1 MFQDNNSSP
10 LICLSKIALGNIP
23 SGWKLKPQL
32 NECFKLFSNIL
43 PFSSPLEL
51 EYFFQFN
58 HFENKNEV
66 KTVYGTFTQYE
77 ISRKLKQLVFQKDL
91 SLSNLCLLSLTE
103 NPPPNFTVNSLL
115 GLPEKLFRQYI
126 IMNFC
131 IYWFP
136 MSHLLYHRIVP
147 VEVNS
152 EAFQT
157 VFNFLADPHI
167 FNKMYDTCRDVQIF
181 ISSWMQHAH
190 FYGVSGVNTEAH
202 HYMSVVFK
210 HSDYSPLVEPH
221 TLSNKLVSNLREV
234 LHRATRL
241 KRNTAPEVVA
251 AALLGL
257 KIANFLCECSEYVHA
272 CKAARSIHE
281 TVRSFFSQSK
291 FRHAQL
297 RLEYEAMCIM
307 LRAMNAYNMYFEPED
322 QQIFQKEAPNLMKS
336 MWQANLLM
344 TKSSDISNFNYALLP
359 VSFETPPQDNMC
371 NTPVLSSSRSS
382 DEISEGTSSTSL
394 SIVGPAGD
402 ESPCVLETLNTQSTS
417 SISECYFPTVYST
430 SEVVVNLLDGNPE
443 TCVSTSAYLNVQ
455 LATYHYSMCHYQ
467 VAYHFTLLAIEQLEI
482 CFNQGLPPSPYV
494 TIEVLRI
501 MCRVCIIK
509 RKYDLGLKIIQHALT
524 YTRSVF
530 GYRNLIYAN
539 LLIEYGCLMLNT
551 DKTRKAAE
559 IYRIALALILN
570 YLPGA
575 SIMVALALEAI
586 AYAHYVLEYTSG
598 DFTYALNCAEIAGLM
613 LRRLNYGVC
622 MQAASANRVKALI
635 IEEIA
640 IDDNDPSRTSA
651 DLKLARDLHMESLE
665 LCERTFGL
673 WNIQTA
679 KHFGNLGRLYQSMQN
694 NKEAEIMHLKAIE
707 IKERLLGPN
716 DFEVGLSVGHLASL
730 YNYDMDRFKEAEQL
744 YLRSVQI
751 SLNLF
756 GPTYSGLEYDYRGLQ
771 RVYHELGN
779 YTEMQRY
786 QGLFDYWSKERQRL
800 RALEPAESSD
810 SLDFLDER
818 NTSVTEQSQML
829 MELLKDYKY
838 QFKSIFGGL
847 YASSSESEEGDS
859 EQQQVVNTTR
869 RDAYPLNFNNPGNSA
884 GGVGGGSM
892 EASRSTGY

>member
-10 LICLSKIALGNIP
+10 LICLSKIVLSSIP
-23 SGWKLKPQL
+23 LGWKVKSQL
-32 NECFKLFSNIL
+32 NDCFKLFSNIL

-58 HFENKNEV
+58 HFANKGEI
-66 KTVYGTFTQYE
+66 KTIYGTFAYYE
-77 ISRKLKQLVFQKDL
+77 ISKKLKQLMFRKEL
-91 SLSNLCLLSLTE
+91 SLINSCLLSLIE
-103 NPPPNFTVNSLL
+103 KPPPNFTTHCLL
-115 GLPEKLFRQYI
+115 GLPSTLFRQFI
-126 IMNFC
+126 IINFC
-131 IYWFP
+131 IYWLP
-136 MSHLLYHRIVP
+136 MTHILYHRTVP
-147 VEVNS
+147 EEGNTG
-152 EAFQT
+152 ALQT
-157 VFNFLADPHI
+157 VFTFLADPHV
-167 FNKMYDTCRDVQIF
+167 FNKLYETCRDVQVF
-181 ISSWMQHAH
+181 IYSWMQHGH
-190 FYGVSGVNTEAH
+190 FYGVSGANTEVNQ
-202 HYMSVVFK
+202 YINIVFK

-221 TLSNKLVSNLREV
+221 SLSNNLVLNLHEV
-234 LHRATRL
+234 LNRAPRL
-241 KRNTAPEVVA
+241 KRNAAPEVIA

-257 KIANFLCECSEYVHA
+257 KVSNFLCECSEYVHA
-272 CKAARSIHE
+272 CKAARSVHE
-281 TVRSFFSQSK
+281 TVRSFFTLTK
-291 FRHAQL
+291 FHHAQQ
-297 RLEYEAMCIM
+297 RLEYDAMCIM
-307 LRAMNAYNMYFEPED
+307 LRAMNAHNMYLEPED
-322 QQIFQKEAPNLMKS
+322 QQVFQHEAPDLLKS
-336 MWQANLLM
+336 MWKSRLLM
-344 TKSSDISNFNYALLP
+344 TKSINMNNFDYSLLP
-359 VSFETPPQDNMC
+359 VSLE
-371 NTPVLSSSRSS
+371 NTSQNAYVSIGLSASRSS
-382 DEISEGTSSTSL
+382 VEISEGTSSPSI

-402 ESPCVLETLNTQSTS
+402 ESPCVLETLTTRPASL
-417 SISECYFPTVYST
+417 ISDSYFPTVYST
-430 SEVVVNLLDGNPE
+430 SEVVLNLLDGNLDI
-443 TCVSTSAYLNVQ
+443 CISTSAYMNAQ

-467 VAYHFTLLAIEQLEI
+467 IAFHFTLLAIEQLEL
-482 CFNQGLPPSPYV
+482 CFNHGTPPSPHV
-494 TIEVLRI
+494 TVEVLRI
-501 MCRVCIIK
+501 MCKVCIIK
-509 RKYDLGLKIIQHALT
+509 RKYSLGLRIIQHALL
-524 YTRSVF
+524 YTRSVY

-598 DFTYALNCAEIAGLM
+598 DFAYALNCAEIAGLM

-640 IDDNDPSRTSA
+640 IDDNDPSRTRS

-665 LCERTFGL
+665 LCERTYGL

-694 NKEAEIMHLKAIE
+694 NKEAEIMHLRAIE
-707 IKERLLGPN
+707 IKERLLGPT

-779 YTEMQRY
+779 YSEMQRY

-800 RALEPAESSD
+800 RSLEPSESSD
-810 SLDFLDER
+810 SLEFLDE
-818 NTSVTEQSQML
+818 NNIIGLTEQSQLL
-829 MELLKDYKY
+829 MELLKEYKY
-838 QFKSIFGGL
+838 QFKSIF
-847 YASSSESEEGDS
+847 ESLHVDYNNENM
-859 EQQQVVNTTR
+859 VNTATTR
-869 RDAYPLNFNNPGNSA
+869 QDTFNVNF
-884 GGVGGGSM
+884 GGSSSM

>member
-10 LICLSKIALGNIP
+10 LVCLSKIVLRNIP
-23 SGWKLKPQL
+23 SGWKIKPKL
-32 NECFKLFSNIL
+32 NECFKLFSSIL

-58 HFENKNEV
+58 HFENKKEV
-66 KTVYGTFTQYE
+66 KTVYGALIQYE
-77 ISRKLKQLVFQKDL
+77 ISNKLKQLMFQKEL
-91 SLSNLCLLSLTE
+91 SLSNLCLLSITE
-103 NPPPNFTVNSLL
+103 NPPPNFTTNCLL
-115 GLPEKLFRQYI
+115 GLPSKLFRKYI
-126 IMNFC
+126 IINFC

-136 MSHLLYHRIVP
+136 MSHLLYHRVVP
-147 VEVNS
+147 EETNS
-152 EAFQT
+152 GTLQT
-157 VFNFLADPHI
+157 VFNFLSDPHV
-167 FNKMYDTCRDVQIF
+167 FNKLYETCRDVQVF
-181 ISSWMQHAH
+181 IYSWLQHAH
-190 FYGVSGVNTEAH
+190 FYGVSGSGTEVNQ
-202 HYMSVVFK
+202 YMSVIFK

-221 TLSNKLVSNLREV
+221 TLSNGLVLNLREV
-234 LHRATRL
+234 LNRSTRL
-241 KRNTAPEVVA
+241 KRNTAPEVTA

-272 CKAARSIHE
+272 CKAARSVHE
-281 TVRSFFSQSK
+281 TVRSFFNLSK

-307 LRAMNAYNMYFEPED
+307 LRAMNAYNMYLDPED
-322 QQIFQKEAPNLMKS
+322 QQVFQKEAPNLLKF
-336 MWQANLLM
+336 MWQSNLLM
-344 TKSSDISNFNYALLP
+344 TKSSDISNFDYALLP
-359 VSFETPPQDNMC
+359 MGLETASQD
-371 NTPVLSSSRSS
+371 TFVTSLLSSRSS
-382 DEISEGTSSTSL
+382 DEISESTSSTSL

-402 ESPCVLETLNTQSTS
+402 ESPCVLETLTTQLTT
-417 SISECYFPTVYST
+417 SISEFYFPTIYST
-430 SEVVVNLLDGNPE
+430 SEVVLSLLDNIPE
-443 TCVSTSAYLNVQ
+443 TCVSTSAYLNAQ
-455 LATYHYSMCHYQ
+455 LATYHFSMCHYQ
-467 VAYHFTLLAIEQLEI
+467 IAFQFTLLAIEQLEI
-482 CFNQGLPPSPYV
+482 CFNQGTPPSPYV
-494 TIEVLRI
+494 TVEVLRI
-501 MCRVCIIK
+501 MYKVCTIK
-509 RKYDLGLKIIQHALT
+509 RKYDLGLRIIQHALA

-530 GYRNLIYAN
+530 GYCNLMYAN
-539 LLIEYGCLMLNT
+539 LLIDYGCLMLNT

-640 IDDNDPSRTSA
+640 IDNNDPSRTRS

-665 LCERTFGL
+665 LCERTYGI

-694 NKEAEIMHLKAIE
+694 NKEAEIMHLRAIE
-707 IKERLLGPN
+707 IKERLLGPT

-786 QGLFDYWSKERQRL
+786 QGLYEYWSKERQRL
-800 RALEPAESSD
+800 RSLEPTEASD
-810 SLDFLDER
+810 SLDFCDEC
-818 NTSVTEQSQML
+818 NMGSTEHSRVL

-838 QFKSIFGGL
+838 QFKSIFEGL
-847 YASSSESEEGDS
+847 RTVCEI
-859 EQQQVVNTTR
+859 EQEVNTTR
-869 RDAYPLNFNNPGNSA
+869 RDAFNVTFS
-884 GGVGGGSM
+884 GGSL

>member
-66 KTVYGTFTQYE
+66 RTVYGTFTQYE

-234 LHRATRL
+234 LQRATRL

-281 TVRSFFSQSK
+281 TVRTFFSQSK
-291 FRHAQL
+291 FRHTQL

-322 QQIFQKEAPNLMKS
+322 QHIFQKEAPNLMKS
-336 MWQANLLM
+336 MWQANLLV
-344 TKSSDISNFNYALLP
+344 TKSSDISSFNYALLP
-359 VSFETPPQDNMC
+359 VSFETPPQDMC
-371 NTPVLSSSRSS
+371 TTPVLSSRSS

-417 SISECYFPTVYST
+417 LISECYFPTVYST
-430 SEVVVNLLDGNPE
+430 SEVVLNLLDGNPE

-598 DFTYALNCAEIAGLM
+598 DFTYALNCAEISGLM

-640 IDDNDPSRTSA
+640 IDDNDPSRTSS

-800 RALEPAESSD
+800 RALEPCESSD

-818 NTSVTEQSQML
+818 RNTSRTEQSQIL

-838 QFKSIFGGL
+838 QFKSIFVGL
-847 YASSSESEEGDS
+847 YTSSEGESEGEH
-859 EQQQVVNTTR
+859 VVNTTTR
-869 RDAYPLNFNNPGNSA
+869 RDAYHPLNFNNPGSS
-884 GGVGGGSM
+884 GGGSM

>member
-1 MFQDNNSSP
+1 MVVGKRFEVFSVASAQS
-10 LICLSKIALGNIP
+10 LIL
-23 SGWKLKPQL
+23 
-32 NECFKLFSNIL
+32 
-43 PFSSPLEL
+43 LE
-51 EYFFQFN
+51 
-58 HFENKNEV
+58 
-66 KTVYGTFTQYE
+66 G
-77 ISRKLKQLVFQKDL
+77 I
-91 SLSNLCLLSLTE
+91 
-103 NPPPNFTVNSLL
+103 
-115 GLPEKLFRQYI
+115 
-126 IMNFC
+126 FC
-131 IYWFP
+131 
-136 MSHLLYHRIVP
+136 
-147 VEVNS
+147 
-152 EAFQT
+152 
-157 VFNFLADPHI
+157 
-167 FNKMYDTCRDVQIF
+167 
-181 ISSWMQHAH
+181 
-190 FYGVSGVNTEAH
+190 AH

>member
-10 LICLSKIALGNIP
+10 LICLSKIVLSSIP
-23 SGWKLKPQL
+23 SGWKVTSQL
-32 NECFKLFSNIL
+32 NNCFKLFSNIL

-58 HFENKNEV
+58 HFANKGEI
-66 KTVYGTFTQYE
+66 KTIYGTFAYYE
-77 ISRKLKQLVFQKDL
+77 ISNKLKQLMFRKEL
-91 SLSNLCLLSLTE
+91 SLSNSCLLSLIE
-103 NPPPNFTVNSLL
+103 NPPPNFTTHCLL
-115 GLPEKLFRQYI
+115 GLPSALFQQFI
-126 IMNFC
+126 IISFC
-131 IYWFP
+131 IYWLP
-136 MSHLLYHRIVP
+136 MTHVLYHRTVP
-147 VEVNS
+147 EEGNS
-152 EAFQT
+152 GALQT
-157 VFNFLADPHI
+157 VFSFLADPHV
-167 FNKMYDTCRDVQIF
+167 FNKLYETCRDVQVF
-181 ISSWMQHAH
+181 VYSWMQHSH
-190 FYGVSGVNTEAH
+190 FYGVSGANTEVNQ
-202 HYMSVVFK
+202 YINIVFK

-221 TLSNKLVSNLREV
+221 ALSNNLVLNLHEV
-234 LHRATRL
+234 LTRAPRL
-241 KRNTAPEVVA
+241 KRNAAPEVIA

-257 KIANFLCECSEYVHA
+257 KVSNFLCECSEYVHA
-272 CKAARSIHE
+272 CKAARSVHE
-281 TVRSFFSQSK
+281 TVRSFFTLTK
-291 FRHAQL
+291 FHRAQQ
-297 RLEYEAMCIM
+297 RLEYDAMCIM
-307 LRAMNAYNMYFEPED
+307 LRAMNAHNMYLEPED
-322 QQIFQKEAPNLMKS
+322 QQVFHHEAPSLLKS
-336 MWQANLLM
+336 MWKSRLLM
-344 TKSSDISNFNYALLP
+344 TKSMNKNNFEYSLLP
-359 VSFETPPQDNMC
+359 VSLE
-371 NTPVLSSSRSS
+371 NTSQNAFVSIGLSASRSS
-382 DEISEGTSSTSL
+382 DEISEGISSPSI

-402 ESPCVLETLNTQSTS
+402 ESPCVLETPTTRPASL
-417 SISECYFPTVYST
+417 ISDSYFPTVYST
-430 SEVVVNLLDGNPE
+430 SEVVLNLLDGNLDI
-443 TCVSTSAYLNVQ
+443 CLSTSAYMSAQ

-467 VAYHFTLLAIEQLEI
+467 IAFHFTVLAIEQLEI
-482 CFNQGLPPSPYV
+482 CFNQGTPPSPHV
-494 TIEVLRI
+494 TVEVLRI
-501 MCRVCIIK
+501 MCKVCIIK
-509 RKYDLGLKIIQHALT
+509 RKYSLGLRIIKHALM
-524 YTRSVF
+524 YTRSVY

-551 DKTRKAAE
+551 DKTHKAAE

-598 DFTYALNCAEIAGLM
+598 DFAYALNCAEIAGLM

-640 IDDNDPSRTSA
+640 IDDNDPSRTRS

-665 LCERTFGL
+665 LCERTYGL

-694 NKEAEIMHLKAIE
+694 NKEAEIMHLRAIE
-707 IKERLLGPN
+707 IKERLLGPT

-779 YTEMQRY
+779 YSEMQRY

-800 RALEPAESSD
+800 RSLEPCESSD
-810 SLDFLDER
+810 SLEFSDE
-818 NTSVTEQSQML
+818 NNIIGLTEQSQLL
-829 MELLKDYKY
+829 MELLKEYKY
-838 QFKSIFGGL
+838 QFKSIF
-847 YASSSESEEGDS
+847 ESLHVDYNNENM
-859 EQQQVVNTTR
+859 VNTATTTQ
-869 RDAYPLNFNNPGNSA
+869 DTLNMNF
-884 GGVGGGSM
+884 GGSSTM